1 MTRGEG
7 GASCSDGRARDIRQ
21 MSRAASAQP
30 IRSRH
35 SGFHGF
41 VEVCFSHETFVRFR
55 KRSPQGG
62 ARDTL
67 DSDRPREMSSTSYSA
82 LAQRALVAPNPKHH
96 KARSVRAS
104 GGRKY
109 QWWGSSATIGNS
121 RSAEDLRAKATAAAK
136 EAEAEEL
143 PPQEWAKEWRGS
155 FEGDAD
161 ALKSF
166 MGEVTSRLE
175 GIECRFIVV
184 GDGGILESVQPM
196 PGEARF
202 AELGPKGTCCT
213 IASPTKEF
221 EAHVMLAKVREVAL
235 ARSER
240 GGGRIYAI
248 RLFGEAGED
257 APAKS
262 VMTILLNGLG
272 EGGVSDEA
280 IEKWESLAECLPGA

>member
-1 MTRGEG
+1 
-7 GASCSDGRARDIRQ
+7 
-21 MSRAASAQP
+21 
-30 IRSRH
+30 
-35 SGFHGF
+35 
-41 VEVCFSHETFVRFR
+41 
-55 KRSPQGG
+55 
-62 ARDTL
+62 
-67 DSDRPREMSSTSYSA
+67 MSSTSYSA

-109 QWWGSSATIGNS
+109 HWWGSPNPIGNS
-121 RSAEDLRAKATAAAK
+121 RFAEDLRAKATAAAK

-240 GGGRIYAI
+240 GGARIYAI
-248 RLFGEAGED
+248 RLFGDAGED

>member
-1 MTRGEG
+1 
-7 GASCSDGRARDIRQ
+7 
-21 MSRAASAQP
+21 
-30 IRSRH
+30 
-35 SGFHGF
+35 
-41 VEVCFSHETFVRFR
+41 
-55 KRSPQGG
+55 
-62 ARDTL
+62 
-67 DSDRPREMSSTSYSA
+67 
-82 LAQRALVAPNPKHH
+82 
-96 KARSVRAS
+96 
-104 GGRKY
+104 
-109 QWWGSSATIGNS
+109 
-121 RSAEDLRAKATAAAK
+121 
-136 EAEAEEL
+136 
-143 PPQEWAKEWRGS
+143 
-155 FEGDAD
+155 
-161 ALKSF
+161 

-202 AELGPKGTCCT
+202 AQLGPKGTCCT

-248 RLFGEAGED
+248 RLFGVPAGED

>member
-1 MTRGEG
+1 
-7 GASCSDGRARDIRQ
+7 
-21 MSRAASAQP
+21 
-30 IRSRH
+30 
-35 SGFHGF
+35 
-41 VEVCFSHETFVRFR
+41 
-55 KRSPQGG
+55 
-62 ARDTL
+62 
-67 DSDRPREMSSTSYSA
+67 MSSTSYSA

-202 AELGPKGTCCT
+202 AQLGPKGTCCT

-248 RLFGEAGED
+248 RLFGMPAGED

-272 EGGVSDEA
+272 EGGVADEA
-280 IEKWESLAECLPGA
+280 IEKWGSLAECLPGA

>member
-1 MTRGEG
+1 MHAKGWLGSTEG
-7 GASCSDGRARDIRQ
+7 DVFDFVLGACAARARR
-21 MSRAASAQP
+21 AQP
-30 IRSRH
+30 
-35 SGFHGF
+35 
-41 VEVCFSHETFVRFR
+41 
-55 KRSPQGG
+55 KAPQG
-62 ARDTL
+62 
-67 DSDRPREMSSTSYSA
+67 P
-82 LAQRALVAPNPKHH
+82 
-96 KARSVRAS
+96 SVRAS

-109 QWWGSSATIGNS
+109 QWWGSPNPIGNS
-121 RSAEDLRAKATAAAK
+121 RFAEDLRAKATAAAK

-143 PPQEWAKEWRGS
+143 PPQEWANEWRGS

-240 GGGRIYAI
+240 GGGRIYAYPTL
-248 RLFGEAGED
+248 RHARGRGRPRPRA
-257 APAKS
+257 S
-262 VMTILLNGLG
+262 
-272 EGGVSDEA
+272 
-280 IEKWESLAECLPGA
+280 